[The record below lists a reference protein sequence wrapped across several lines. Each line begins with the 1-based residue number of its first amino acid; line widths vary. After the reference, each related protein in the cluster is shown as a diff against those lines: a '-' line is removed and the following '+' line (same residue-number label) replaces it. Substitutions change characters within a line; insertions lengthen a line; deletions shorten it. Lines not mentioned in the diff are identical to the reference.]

1 MKALAIFWRNLPLRS
16 KGIVVVATPVIP
28 LIGMAALY
36 FEIDRGR
43 RHAEDAVERTWRLR
57 TAMVRVRS
65 LVLEGESAVRGFLL
79 VGESKWLS
87 HYELARTRLPETL
100 ADLDRELVDPHQRGQ
115 LSQLRVLVEARLQ
128 RFTTTLDLRSQP
140 EHATAS
146 LMRGEELTARIAAL
160 LNAMISRNQELLTA
174 RRASAA
180 AVEQRQRAVVIVGA
194 VLGVGGGVLAAFLF
208 MTGIARRLDAAAR
221 SADALGRGERAARLS
236 TAADEIGVLG
246 RSLDRAAVLLEAR
259 DKELR
264 RGLDDLAAANQ
275 ELEAFSYSV
284 SHDLRAPLRH
294 ITGFAAMLTKSA
306 AGNLT
311 VQQQRHISTITA
323 SAARMARL
331 IDDLLAFSRTGRA
344 EMRKTA
350 VDLGTIVKAAQ
361 QELAPEINGR
371 ALTWTVNRLPQ
382 VQGDPALLKLVFDNL
397 LSNAVKYTRHAES
410 PRIEL
415 GTCEAL
421 DEQVIWV
428 RDNGAGF
435 DMQYHSKL
443 FGVFQRLHG
452 TDEFEGTGIG
462 LATVRRIMARHGG
475 RTWAEGRVGAG
486 ATFFIS
492 FPNQEAATV

>member
-1 MKALAIFWRNLPLRS
+1 MKALAMFWRNLPLRS
-16 KGIVVVATPVIP
+16 KGIVVVAIPVIP

-57 TAMVRVRS
+57 NAMVRVHS

-79 VGESKWLS
+79 VGQSKWLS
-87 HYELARTRLPETL
+87 HYELARTRLPEVL

-115 LSQLRVLVEARLQ
+115 LRQLRELVEARLQ
-128 RFTTTLDLRSQP
+128 RFTTTLDLRGQS

-160 LNAMISRNQELLTA
+160 LNEMIARNQELLTA

-180 AVEQRQRAVVIVGA
+180 AVEHRQRTVVILGT

-208 MTGIARRLDAAAR
+208 TTGVARRLEVTAR
-221 SADALGRGERAARLS
+221 SADALGRGERLLHLGV
-236 TAADEIGVLG
+236 AADEIGALAG
-246 RSLDRAAVLLEAR
+246 SLDRAASLLEAR

-264 RGLDDLAAANQ
+264 RGLDDLAAANR

-311 VQQQRHISTITA
+311 QQQQRYTSTITQ
-323 SAARMARL
+323 SAARMGRL

-344 EMRKTA
+344 EMRMRT
-350 VDLGTIVKAAQ
+350 VDLGAIVKATQ

-371 ALTWTVNRLPQ
+371 SLTWAVNPLPQ
-382 VQGDPALLKLVFDNL
+382 VKGDASLLKVVFDNL
-397 LSNAVKYTRHAES
+397 LSNAVKYTRHAGS
-410 PRIEL
+410 ARIEV
-415 GTCEAL
+415 GTCAAP
-421 DEQVIWV
+421 DEQVVWV

-435 DMQYHSKL
+435 DMQYQDKL

-475 RTWAEGRVGAG
+475 RSWAEGRVGAG